1 MLVGLGVADGDGM
14 PVGLGDADADGLAL
28 ALADGEAVAEPDGE
42 GDGDA
47 AAVGVGLLAPTKTP
61 RLGGP
66 GVVLVG
72 AGVAGAVPAKATRA
86 ASRAAATPP
95 TPRAVSSG
103 AREGRLP
110 VF

>member
-1 MLVGLGVADGDGM
+1 MLVGLGVADGEGM
-14 PVGLGDADADGLAL
+14 LVGPGDADADGLAL
-28 ALADGEAVAEPDGE
+28 ALADGEAVAEADGE

-47 AAVGVGLLAPTKTP
+47 VGLLAPTKTP
-61 RLGGP
+61 MLGGP

-86 ASRAAATPP
+86 AIRAAATPP
-95 TPRAVSSG
+95 APTAVSIG
-103 AREGRLP
+103 AREGRSP

>member
-14 PVGLGDADADGLAL
+14 LVGLGDADADGLAL
-28 ALADGEAVAEPDGE
+28 GLADGEAVAEADGE
-42 GDGDA
+42 GDA
-47 AAVGVGLLAPTKTP
+47 VAVGVGLLTPAKTP
-61 RLGGP
+61 MLGGP

-86 ASRAAATPP
+86 AIRAAATPP
-95 TPRAVSSG
+95 APTAVSTG
-103 AREGRLP
+103 AREGRSP

>member
-1 MLVGLGVADGDGM
+1 ML
-14 PVGLGDADADGLAL
+14 VGLGDADADGLAL
-28 ALADGEAVAEPDGE
+28 ALPDGEAVAEAAGEAVAEADGE

-47 AAVGVGLLAPTKTP
+47 VAVGVGLLAPTKTP
-61 RLGGP
+61 MLGGP

-86 ASRAAATPP
+86 AMRAVATPP
-95 TPRAVSSG
+95 APTAVSTG
-103 AREGRLP
+103 AREGRSP